1 VGPVIRPTDLKRGLV
16 GRMRRLTRARNFTK
30 TRAVK
35 PFEQERNNMTY
46 TVVIR
51 DASGAE
57 VNKFQNVTKAQY
69 EEILKVFGA

>member
-1 VGPVIRPTDLKRGLV
+1 
-16 GRMRRLTRARNFTK
+16 MRRLTRARNFTK
-30 TRAVK
+30 TQAVK

-57 VNKFQNVTKAQY
+57 VNKFQNVTKTQY
-69 EEILKVFGA
+69 EEILKVFGAV

>member
-1 VGPVIRPTDLKRGLV
+1 
-16 GRMRRLTRARNFTK
+16 M
-30 TRAVK
+30 
-35 PFEQERNNMTY
+35 Y

-69 EEILKVFGA
+69 EEILKVFGAV